1 MVMSPRAA
9 SQLYLPTLIT
19 FISFNNTSTPA
30 LLPQLGATLQEFLG
44 TMQRGGGT
52 REGCSCYRFRLRGLV
67 GVSVISGLNFS
78 ITAVDGKESEV
89 GKIKVLRY
97 PGQMWDDDIPIMN

>member
-44 TMQRGGGT
+44 TMQGRRDEGGM
-52 REGCSCYRFRLRGLV
+52 FVL
-67 GVSVISGLNFS
+67 SVPVERIGRRIGDPRSKFLDHGS
-78 ITAVDGKESEV
+78 
-89 GKIKVLRY
+89 
-97 PGQMWDDDIPIMN
+97 